1 MRVNHWDFHGSYNI
15 YISLGGYLMILRMKS
30 IWDEARDDHEISL
43 MAMSW
48 GKRTAIRSVFQNMWV
63 ILLSY

>member
-1 MRVNHWDFHGSYNI
+1 
-15 YISLGGYLMILRMKS
+15 MILRMKS